1 MAEHSR
7 RRDSSRDRS
16 RSLVRPESAK
26 TRHRCGPEPRLT
38 GDSGKVGLES
48 WVAGQECRPGVQVTE
63 SANLSKRE
71 LEALTRE
78 ASEESFRL
86 IVETIPGLI
95 AVMRPE
101 GGVEHVNRQ
110 VLEYFGRTLEELK
123 QWGTT
128 DAVHPA
134 DLPRVI
140 AAWQHAV
147 ATGLPYEFEHRIRR
161 ADGEYRWFQ
170 SRGLPLRDIEGRIVR
185 WYNLLTDIDAR
196 KQSEERLRR
205 SEADLLEAQRL
216 SHSGSWRH
224 DLASGAF
231 MVSPEVLR
239 IRGVD
244 SADPLSTI
252 DRMYSGIHP
261 DDRSRVRDT
270 YEAAQRRKGDFDAEY
285 RIVLRDGTIKHLHTI
300 GHPVLNEAGDV
311 VEYVGT
317 GMDVTEQRQAQAA
330 LETAFEEI
338 KRLKDRLQDENLAL
352 REEIDQAFMFE
363 EIVGASPALKS
374 VLSHVSKV
382 APTDST
388 VLISGETGT
397 GKELVARAIHKHSR
411 RADRAFVSLNCAAT
425 PASLIASELFGHEKG
440 AFTGA
445 VQQRRGRFE
454 LAHSGTIFL
463 DEIGEIPTDTQVA
476 LLRVL
481 QERQIERVGGSRAI
495 PVDVR
500 VVAAT
505 NGDLAAAIADGSFRS
520 DLFYRLNVFPIHVPP
535 LRKRREDIP
544 ILVEYFVKR
553 FAEKMAKRIRR
564 IETRTLELCER
575 YPWPGNIRELQNI
588 VERSVILCGSD
599 TFSIDEAWLSQAPL
613 RPDVGGGLPSALQD
627 QEKELIEAA
636 LAKSRGKVA
645 GPSGAAAKLGIP
657 ASTLESKIKQLGIQK
672 GRFSP
677 S

>member
-1 MAEHSR
+1 M
-7 RRDSSRDRS
+7 
-16 RSLVRPESAK
+16 RPKA
-26 TRHRCGPEPRLT
+26 TIHGRQRQ
-38 GDSGKVGLES
+38 VGLES
-48 WVAGQECRPGVQVTE
+48 WVAGQECRLGVHVTE
-63 SANLSKRE
+63 SANPSKRE
-71 LEALTRE
+71 LVEALPRG

-95 AVMRPE
+95 AVMTAE
-101 GGVEHVNRQ
+101 GGVEHVNGQ

-170 SRGLPLRDIEGRIVR
+170 SRGLPLRDVEGRIVR

-231 MVSPEVLR
+231 TVSPEVLR

-244 SADPLSTI
+244 SAEPLSTI

-270 YEAAQRRKGDFDAEY
+270 YEAAQRRKGEFDAEY

-338 KRLKDRLQDENLAL
+338 KRLKDRLQDENMAL

-363 EIVGASPALKS
+363 EIVGTSAALKA
-374 VLSHVSKV
+374 VLSHVTKV

-397 GKELVARAIHKHSR
+397 GKELIARAIHKHSR

-425 PASLIASELFGHEKG
+425 PPSLIASELFGHEKG

-445 VQQRRGRFE
+445 IQQRRGRFE

-463 DEIGEIPTDTQVA
+463 DEIGEIPMDTQVV

-505 NGDLAAAIADGSFRS
+505 NRDLAAAVVDGSFRS

-553 FAEKMAKRIRR
+553 FADKMAKRIRR

-599 TFSIDEAWLSQAPL
+599 TFSIDEAWLSQAQL
-613 RPDVGGGLPSALQD
+613 RPEVVGALPNALQD

-645 GPSGAAAKLGIP
+645 GPRGAAATLGIP
-657 ASTLESKIKQLGIQK
+657 ASTLESKIKQLGIEK
-672 GRFSP
+672 GRFSSP

>member
-1 MAEHSR
+1 MNQSTDPR
-7 RRDSSRDRS
+7 TRDLDA
-16 RSLVRPESAK
+16 LA
-26 TRHRCGPEPRLT
+26 
-38 GDSGKVGLES
+38 
-48 WVAGQECRPGVQVTE
+48 AG
-63 SANLSKRE
+63 
-71 LEALTRE
+71 
-78 ASEESFRL
+78 ASEDSFRL
-86 IVETIPGLI
+86 IVETIPGLV
-95 AVMRPE
+95 AVMTPAGE
-101 GGVEHVNRQ
+101 VEHVNRQ
-110 VLEYFGRTLEELK
+110 VLDYFGRTLEELR

-134 DLPRVI
+134 DLPQVM

-147 ATGLPYEFEHRIRR
+147 QTGQPYEFEHRIRR

-170 SRGLPLRDIEGRIVR
+170 SRGLPLRDTDGRILR

-196 KQSEERLRR
+196 KQSEEKLRR

-224 DLASGAF
+224 HLASGAF
-231 MVSPEVLR
+231 TVSPEVLR
-239 IRGVD
+239 IRGVA

-261 DDRSRVRDT
+261 DDRSRVKKT
-270 YEAAQRRKGDFDAEY
+270 YEAAQRTKGEFDAEY
-285 RIVLRDGTIKHLHTI
+285 RIVLQDGTIKHLHTI
-300 GHPVLNEAGDV
+300 GHPVLNESGDV

-317 GMDVTEQRQAQAA
+317 GMDVTEQRQARAA

-363 EIVGASPALKS
+363 EIVGTSPALKS

-397 GKELVARAIHKHSR
+397 GKELIARAIHRHSR
-411 RADRAFVSLNCAAT
+411 RADRAFISLNCAAT
-425 PASLIASELFGHEKG
+425 PPSLIASELFGHEKG

-454 LAHSGTIFL
+454 LAHNGTIFL
-463 DEIGEIPTDTQVA
+463 DEIGEIPIDTQVA

-500 VVAAT
+500 VIAAT
-505 NGDLAAAIADGSFRS
+505 NRDLSDAIANGTFRA
-520 DLFYRLNVFPIHVPP
+520 DLFYRLNVFPIQMPP

-544 ILVEYFVKR
+544 ILLEYFVKR
-553 FAEKMAKRIRR
+553 FAEKMGKRIRT
-564 IETRTLELCER
+564 IDKRTLELCES
-575 YPWPGNIRELQNI
+575 YSWPGNIRELQNI
-588 VERSVILCGSD
+588 VERSVILSVGD
-599 TFSIDEAWLSQAPL
+599 TFSIDEAWLSSQAPL
-613 RPDVGGGLPSALQD
+613 RTDGSGPLPETLQD
-627 QEKELIEAA
+627 QEKEMIEAA
-636 LAKSRGKVA
+636 LTKSRGKVA
-645 GPSGAAAKLGIP
+645 GPRGAAATLGIP
-657 ASTLESKIKQLGIQK
+657 ASTLESKIKQLGIAK
-672 GRFSP
+672 HRFTSAP
-677 S
+677 

>member
-1 MAEHSR
+1 MWIAREALECAGRRRLACGPSQVTELSDHSR
-7 RRDSSRDRS
+7 
-16 RSLVRPESAK
+16 
-26 TRHRCGPEPRLT
+26 PEPRT
-38 GDSGKVGLES
+38 QPE
-48 WVAGQECRPGVQVTE
+48 QV
-63 SANLSKRE
+63 SSDN
-71 LEALTRE
+71 
-78 ASEESFRL
+78 EESLRL
-86 IVETIPGLI
+86 IVETIPGLV
-95 AVMRPE
+95 AVMSSD

-110 VLEYFGRTLEELK
+110 VVDYFGRTLDDLR

-128 DAVHPA
+128 DAVHPT
-134 DLPRVI
+134 DLPRV
-140 AAWQHAV
+140 AGVWQHAV
-147 ATGLPYEFEHRIRR
+147 RTGQPYEVEHRIRR

-170 SRGLPLRDIEGRIVR
+170 LRGLPLRDSAGNVIR
-185 WYNLLTDIDAR
+185 WYVLLTDIDAR
-196 KQSEERLRR
+196 KQSEEKLRR

-216 SHSGSWRH
+216 SHCGSWRH
-224 DLASGAF
+224 DLASGTF
-231 MVSPEVLR
+231 FVSPEVLR
-239 IRGVD
+239 IRGVE
-244 SADPLSTI
+244 SAEPLSTI
-252 DRMYSGIHP
+252 ERMYSGIHP
-261 DDRSRVRDT
+261 DDRSRVRAS
-270 YEAAQRRKGDFDAEY
+270 YEAAQQSKGEFDAEY
-285 RIVLRDGTIKHLHTI
+285 RIVLQDGTIKHLHTI
-300 GHPVLNEAGDV
+300 GHPVLNESGDV

-374 VLSHVSKV
+374 VLSHLSKV

-397 GKELVARAIHKHSR
+397 GKELIARASHKHSR

-425 PASLIASELFGHEKG
+425 PPSLIASELFGHEKG

-454 LAHSGTIFL
+454 LAHNGTIFL
-463 DEIGEIPTDTQVA
+463 DEVGEIPMDTQIA

-481 QERQIERVGGSRAI
+481 QERQLERVGGSRPI

-505 NGDLAAAIADGSFRS
+505 NRDLSLGIAEGSFRS

-553 FAEKMAKRIRR
+553 FAEQMAKRIHKIDR
-564 IETRTLELCER
+564 RTLEACER
-575 YPWPGNIRELQNI
+575 YPWPGNIRELQHI
-588 VERSVILCGSD
+588 VERSVILCAGD
-599 TFSIDEAWLSQAPL
+599 TFSIDEAWLSTQVSMGTAEPA
-613 RPDVGGGLPSALQD
+613 LPQSLLE
-627 QEKELIEAA
+627 QEKEMIEAA
-636 LAKSRGKVA
+636 LLKSRGKVA
-645 GPSGAAAKLGIP
+645 GPQGAAAKLGIP
-657 ASTLESKIKQLGIQK
+657 ASTLESKIKQLGIEK
-672 GRFSP
+672 RRFTTTS
-677 S
+677 

>member
-1 MAEHSR
+1 MIEPPDPPK
-7 RRDSSRDRS
+7 RDF
-16 RSLVRPESAK
+16 E
-26 TRHRCGPEPRLT
+26 RLIL
-38 GDSGKVGLES
+38 G
-48 WVAGQECRPGVQVTE
+48 
-63 SANLSKRE
+63 
-71 LEALTRE
+71 

-95 AVMRPE
+95 AIMTPE
-101 GGVEHVNRQ
+101 GRVEHVNGQ
-110 VLEYFGRTLEELK
+110 VLEYFGRTVEQLK

-134 DLPRVI
+134 DLPGAI

-147 ATGLPYEFEHRIRR
+147 ETGLPYEFEHRIRR
-161 ADGEYRWFQ
+161 GDGEYRWFQ
-170 SRGLPLRDIEGRIVR
+170 SRGLPLRDAEGRIVR

-205 SEADLLEAQRL
+205 SEAELLEAQRL
-216 SHSGSWRH
+216 SHAGSWRH

-231 MVSPEVLR
+231 FASPEVLR
-239 IRGVD
+239 IRGVE
-244 SADPLSTI
+244 SAEPLSTI

-261 DDRSRVRDT
+261 DDRSRVRHT
-270 YEAAQRRKGDFDAEY
+270 YEAAQARKGEFDAEY
-285 RIVLRDGTIKHLHTI
+285 RIVLRDGTTKHLHTI
-300 GHPVLNEAGDV
+300 GHPVLNEAGDI

-330 LETAFEEI
+330 LQTAFEEI
-338 KRLKDRLQDENLAL
+338 KHLKDRLQDENLAL

-363 EIVGASPALKS
+363 EIVGASAALKS

-397 GKELVARAIHKHSR
+397 GKELIARAIHKHSR
-411 RADRAFVSLNCAAT
+411 RAERAFVSLNCAAT
-425 PASLIASELFGHEKG
+425 PPSLIASELFGHEKG

-463 DEIGEIPTDTQVA
+463 DEIGEIPMDTQIV

-505 NGDLAAAIADGSFRS
+505 NRDLAAAIADGSFRS
-520 DLFYRLNVFPIHVPP
+520 DLFYRLNVFPIHMPP

-553 FAEKMAKRIRR
+553 FADMMAKRIRR
-564 IETRTLELCER
+564 IEKRTLELCER

-588 VERSVILCGSD
+588 VERSVILCGGD

-613 RPDVGGGLPSALQD
+613 RPEVAGALPSALQD

-636 LAKSRGKVA
+636 LGKSRGKVA
-645 GPSGAAAKLGIP
+645 GASGAAAKLGIP
-657 ASTLESKIKQLGIQK
+657 ASTLESKIKQLGIEK
-672 GRFSP
+672 GRFTNS